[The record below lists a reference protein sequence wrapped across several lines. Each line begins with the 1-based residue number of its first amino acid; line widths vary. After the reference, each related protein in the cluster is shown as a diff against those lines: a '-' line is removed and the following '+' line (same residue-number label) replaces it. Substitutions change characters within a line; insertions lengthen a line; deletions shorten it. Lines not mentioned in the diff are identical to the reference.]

1 MTSIQRDTICYRLLL
16 SIGDSLELNPMLGR
30 SLTAYMRELS
40 CSMGAVLL
48 KHIERG
54 ESVTLSCARSIPRQ
68 LERHKP
74 FRNLL
79 DELSSAELEYEDVM
93 IREAQQGRYYI
104 FSLADAGLLVL
115 YAREQL
121 DTTLLRQLGPVNQK
135 LGTACLFC
143 QQNTLQQENSQRFME
158 MADMLP
164 GIILECS
171 SDYRITFFNHRTQD
185 IFKQI
190 DSHKFDPHSLFDF
203 FPEQEHRKLKMLLAC
218 LELGDPTAS
227 RDIEMR
233 NSRGDLFKVNLHLS
247 PIYASDTITGFRGIA
262 IDISERVKLEKNL
275 IARDKLLH
283 AITVS
288 TQHLLKSK
296 RFTESVPTAL
306 KLLGESMD
314 VDRVYYFST
323 TLDAEGT
330 PVTVSQRGE
339 WSKENVEPQID
350 NPDLQDVPAEMVDL
364 FLTPLQEK
372 KPFRTLI
379 RDLKESVTK
388 ELLEAQQIVSILV
401 LPIFVKEQF
410 WGFVGFDDC
419 QSERTWTDLEQDL
432 LQLFSISI
440 SEAIERDSAEDEIRR
455 LYRNLMDDL
464 DTAQSVQSFI
474 LPPWCLADPRLL
486 FASQYVP
493 CEKVG
498 GDLYDCLKVSDTRYV
513 IYAADISGHGI
524 QAALGMTAVKSI
536 ISMITANCDE
546 CGHPERV
553 LTRLNQFLSEH
564 LFEENYM
571 TMCYC
576 YADLDA
582 MTVSFLHAGHPP
594 AAVVGGDG
602 TVSIL
607 DSSGDIPLGWIDN
620 YQYKPSAVI
629 HRQMSEDDIICL
641 YTDGVYDC
649 TNAEGSRLG
658 LEQFHQVL
666 SDLSCDPHCTTLPF
680 KCYLNIQER
689 GYELI
694 EDDFS
699 FITFQMIPED
709 QRCPV
714 FRAVAADLYRMD
726 AAVSDAESFLLQQDV
741 CDVVVL
747 KAKVVMQ
754 EFLSNVFLHGLAANY
769 HSPVYVE
776 IQTGEEL
783 SLVFRDQGKP
793 WDLPAVEQSPD
804 QFFDALNEQLMHSG
818 RGLQMIYAMTS
829 SRSRRRI
836 HQINETQFII
846 SAE

>member
-1 MTSIQRDTICYRLLL
+1 MNSVQRDTICCRLLM

-40 CSMGAVLL
+40 CTMGAVLL
-48 KHIERG
+48 KHSETG
-54 ESVTLSCARSIPRQ
+54 EAGTLFCARSIPRQ
-68 LERHKP
+68 LERHRP
-74 FRNLL
+74 FRDLL
-79 DELSSAELEYEDVM
+79 DELSSAHLEYEDVI
-93 IREAQQGRYYI
+93 IREAPQGRYYI
-104 FSLADAGLLVL
+104 LPLADAGLLVL

-121 DTTLLRQLGPVNQK
+121 DSDLLRQLGPVNQK
-135 LGTACLFC
+135 FGTACLFC
-143 QQNTLQQENSQRFME
+143 QQNALQQENSQRFME

-164 GIILECS
+164 GIILECA
-171 SDYRITFFNHRTQD
+171 SDYRITFFNRRTQE

-190 DSHKFDPHSLFDF
+190 DSHKFEPRSLFDF
-203 FPEQEHRKLKMLLAC
+203 FPDHEHRKLKRLLDC
-218 LELGDPTAS
+218 LELGEPTAS

-233 NSRGDLFKVNLHLS
+233 NSRGELFKVNLHLS
-247 PIYASDTITGFRGIA
+247 PIYVSDEVAGFRGIA

-306 KLLGESMD
+306 KLLGEAMD
-314 VDRVYYFST
+314 VDRVYYFSN

-350 NPDLQDVPAEMVDL
+350 NPDLQDVPAELVDL
-364 FLTPLQEK
+364 FLTPLQKK

-379 RDLKESVTK
+379 RDLEESVTK

-401 LPIFVKEQF
+401 LPIFVKEKF

-419 QSERTWTDLEQDL
+419 QSERTWSDLEQDL
-432 LQLFSISI
+432 LQLFSTSI
-440 SEAIERDSAEDEIRR
+440 SEAIERDTAEAEIRR
-455 LYRNLMDDL
+455 LYKNLMDDL

-474 LPPWCLADPRLL
+474 LPPWCVADPRLL
-486 FASQYVP
+486 FSSQYVP

-498 GDLYDCLKVSDTRYV
+498 GDLYDCLKLSDTRYV

-536 ISMITANCDE
+536 ISMITANSDE
-546 CGHPERV
+546 CAHPDRV
-553 LTRLNQFLSEH
+553 LTRLNRFLSQH

-571 TMCYC
+571 TICYC
-576 YADLDA
+576 FADLDA

-594 AAVVGGDG
+594 AAVISGDG

-607 DSSGDIPLGWIDN
+607 DAAGDIPLGWIDSH
-620 YQYKPSAVI
+620 QYKPSSVI
-629 HRQMSEDDIICL
+629 RREISEDDIICL

-649 TNAEGSRLG
+649 TNAAGSRLG
-658 LEQFHQVL
+658 LVKFHQVL
-666 SDLSCDPHCTTLPF
+666 SDLSRDPHCTTLPF
-680 KCYLNIQER
+680 QCYLNIQKR
-689 GYELI
+689 GYDLI

-699 FITFQMIPED
+699 FAAFQMAPED
-709 QRCPV
+709 RTYPI
-714 FRAVAADLYRMD
+714 FRSVAADLYRLD
-726 AAVSDAESFLLQQDV
+726 AAVSEAESFLMQQDV
-741 CDVVVL
+741 SDAVVL

-754 EFLSNVFLHGLAANY
+754 EFISNVFLHGLAANF
-769 HSPVYVE
+769 HSPVYLE
-776 IQTGEEL
+776 IQIGDEL
-783 SLVFRDQGKP
+783 SMMFRDQGKP
-793 WDLPAVEQSPD
+793 WDLPEAEQSPD

-818 RGLQMIYAMTS
+818 RGMQMIYAMTS

-836 HQINETQFII
+836 HLINETQFTI
-846 SAE
+846 SPE